1 MRERRQFPRFPFNAD
16 VEVVEPQSGAKIT
29 GRVSDLSLSGC
40 WVDTLSPFLT
50 STAVRLKITKGRDSF
65 EAQAKVT
72 HLKNGLGMGLAF
84 VAAQPDQQQIL
95 GKWIVEL
102 GGKLPIGPP
111 HNKTGTLLAPSGD
124 SVLAELI
131 LTLVQKGV
139 LSETEAQEMLGK
151 IKR

>member
-1 MRERRQFPRFPFNAD
+1 
-16 VEVVEPQSGAKIT
+16 
-29 GRVSDLSLSGC
+29 
-40 WVDTLSPFLT
+40 
-50 STAVRLKITKGRDSF
+50 
-65 EAQAKVT
+65 
-72 HLKNGLGMGLAF
+72 MGLAF

-102 GGKLPIGPP
+102 GGKLPIAPP
-111 HNKTGTLLAPSGD
+111 HNKTGALLSPSGD

-139 LSETEAQEMLGK
+139 LSEAEAQEMLGK

>member
-1 MRERRQFPRFPFNAD
+1 M
-16 VEVVEPQSGAKIT
+16 
-29 GRVSDLSLSGC
+29 
-40 WVDTLSPFLT
+40 
-50 STAVRLKITKGRDSF
+50 
-65 EAQAKVT
+65 
-72 HLKNGLGMGLAF
+72 
-84 VAAQPDQQQIL
+84 
-95 GKWIVEL
+95 